1 MVQKHRI
8 STNIGVDQKVTVEL
22 KQDFDMLEILSLK
35 FTQQQVY
42 TSLCSDYGVVCGRVT
57 ANNGFGVGNAR
68 VSIFVPLSEDDENDP
83 VISSL
88 YPYKEV
94 TDKDEN
100 GYRYNLLPSRKQH
113 GGHAETGTFPD
124 QSDILGR
131 EEYLEVYEK
140 YYRYTVKTNTA
151 GDFMIWGV
159 PVGLQSIHVDV
170 DLSDIGCFSLRPA
183 DFQRLGVGVDQFKN
197 KYTFKSS
204 EDLDSLPQII
214 KFDRNVEVYPFW
226 GNEDLCEIGITRTD
240 FDLSERGVNIQPKA
254 YLIGGVFTDT
264 GKNSVNKNCIPRR
277 KMGRKCDLI
286 TKSANI
292 EAIRFMPIKDE
303 QNRPYLEY
311 LPIDEDVPDDGGFV
325 LPLEM
330 NMDYVITNEFGE
342 NEITN
347 DPNKGIPTSA
357 CYRFRFNLNDN
368 GLDRTRA
375 NADFLV
381 PNIREFQTGL
391 TIDDRSYYF
400 GTDWDGYRDEMKTLI
415 LNNQN
420 GEFYP
425 QDYFYRFT
433 YNKVYTVSSFH
444 SHFLGVDALS
454 KGLAIT
460 AGAVTGGIYGA
471 ALGSVAT
478 KYNFA
483 NINEI
488 LPTEEEDCSDK
499 VTPPTNFGVRN
510 YTFQLLIADFLLVL
524 DYVFNLVTLVIT
536 NTIAKL
542 LSDIAEI
549 LVPISPKARP
559 IRGVK
564 NSFIANNGVALKLIT
579 YPDCEECEANVEE
592 NNCQYYDT
600 LYDDSLVT
608 GYFVED
614 PTVTQVISCSGESCV
629 NTNILP
635 GNTGRKYVQ
644 TSAQLQTE
652 IAAGRKLLATAIYG
666 DNNFVN
672 RPTSYYPYNLTGTNN
687 GITSSNHTG
696 QNTLY
701 GADFGAANTFT
712 PSRRSE
718 FSNGVFYIVP
728 GSQTNN
734 RLIKIVGEYYRRKRV
749 GKMFCGGIVN
759 YGFIDNWL
767 SGSLYFTQFKAKK
780 LTKLATAT
788 SEAVLKYCRNLVWFV
803 FDQSKFYYRSAKF
816 STTSGFDRDN
826 LNRPTTI
833 VDLGPRD
840 EFIKEICIDAKLDP
854 NCSVARSIGSTS
866 YQPLGE
872 LLALAI
878 NYRMDV
884 ANKNGN
890 LNLFFNNNGFYSN
903 LNIGNVLDGD
913 ILQLLSTN
921 NEVGIEQFDL
931 ENPKYLGYRFDIL
944 DPEDNE
950 TFFKVDGDWGPLP
963 VTLELDEDG
972 DRVRSCLNE
981 PGRLGW
987 DSETYGS
994 SQTVPFYLWNKK
1006 GSGFGPGGTNR
1017 SNQSWDY
1024 ESVVTQPLQGM
1035 TYGYQFTGG
1044 TNDPSDKYLLLP
1056 ITKTNNGIT
1065 GSTNLNLTDVIEFD
1079 VVIPSTSTHTSYDDE
1094 YPGFSV
1100 LKSSSSEVNNPTSGT
1115 LYIRWGTAGNW
1126 QEIPWTPS
1134 TDLIIPRRQDYYGS
1148 NTKQILS
1155 TPFQFYFGLLAGKT
1169 GVDKFIDLYGPKG
1182 AFDSLEC
1189 ETSSLTP
1196 TTSPTPTPT
1205 VTGPTSTPTPTASG
1219 PTPTPTET
1227 GPTPTPT
1234 TTPLPQ
1240 ASFST
1245 STIYASRPGSPTP
1258 AGTTTETSGTTIT
1271 VINGS
1276 VTLKLSTWVNTGY
1289 RSNTSLTIGINTYS
1303 PGESGQG
1310 MTGGTGIG
1318 NASSTTFT
1326 LGVGTYNIT
1335 EWTVSAISDGSLS
1348 VVQAKLEQ
1356 VL

>member
-1 MVQKHRI
+1 MIQKHRI
-8 STNIGVDQKVTVEL
+8 ATNIGKDQKVTVEL
-22 KQDFDMLEILSLK
+22 KQDFDVLEILSLK
-35 FTQQQVY
+35 FTQQQIY
-42 TSLCSDYGVVCGRVT
+42 TSMCSDYGVVCGRIT
-57 ANNGFGVGNAR
+57 ANNGFGIGNSR
-68 VSIFVPLSEDDENDP
+68 VSIFIPLLEEDENDP
-83 VISSL
+83 VISAL

-94 TDKDEN
+94 TDKNDG

-124 QSDILGR
+124 QSDIL
-131 EEYLEVYEK
+131 ENEAVLEVYEK
-140 YYRYTVKTNTA
+140 YYKYTVKTNSA

-159 PVGLQSIHVDV
+159 PIGVQTVHIDV

-183 DFQRLGVGVDQFKN
+183 DFKRLGIGVDQFRN
-197 KYTFKSS
+197 NYTFKSS

-214 KFDRNVEVYPFW
+214 SFDRNVEVYPFW
-226 GNEDLCEIGITRTD
+226 GNEELCEIGITRTD

-277 KMGRKCDLI
+277 KMGRKCDLV

-311 LPIDEDVPDDGGFV
+311 LPIDEDIPDDGGFV
-325 LPLEM
+325 LPVEM

-381 PNIREFQTGL
+381 PNIREY
-391 TIDDRSYYF
+391 INDVDKSYYF
-400 GTDWDGYRDEMKTLI
+400 GTEYSGYPSNAQSLI

-454 KGLAIT
+454 KGLSVT
-460 AGAVTGGIYGA
+460 AGAVTGGIFGA
-471 ALGSVAT
+471 VGGSVIS

-488 LPTEEEDCSDK
+488 LPTEEEDCGDK

-510 YTFQLLIADFLLVL
+510 YTFQLLIAEFLLVL
-524 DYVFNLVTLVIT
+524 DYVFSLVTLIVT

-542 LSDIAEI
+542 LSDVAEI

-559 IRGVK
+559 LRGVR
-564 NSFIANNGVALKLIT
+564 NTFIANNGVALKLIT
-579 YPDCEECEANVEE
+579 YPDCEECEANVEN

-614 PTVTQVISCSGESCV
+614 LTVTQVISCNGENCSNV
-629 NTNILP
+629 NILP

-644 TSAQLQTE
+644 TKAQLQTE

-666 DNNFVN
+666 DNNFVS
-672 RPTSYYPYNLTGTNN
+672 RPTSYYPYNGTN

-696 QNTLY
+696 QKTLF
-701 GADFGAANTFT
+701 GADYGAANTFT

-718 FSNGVFYIVP
+718 FSNGVFYMVP

-749 GKMFCGGIVN
+749 GKMFCGGVVN

-767 SGSLYFTQFKAKK
+767 SGSLYFTQFKTKK

-803 FDQSKFYYRSAKF
+803 FDQNRFYYRSAKF

-854 NCSVARSIGSTS
+854 NCSVARSIGATS
-866 YQPLGE
+866 FQPAGE
-872 LLALAI
+872 LLSLAI

-890 LNLFFNNNGFYSN
+890 LNLFFSNNGFYTN
-903 LNIGNVLDGD
+903 LRIGNVLDGD

-931 ENPKYLGYRFDIL
+931 ESPKYLGYRFDIL

-950 TFFKVDGDWGPLP
+950 SFFKVGGDWGPLP

-987 DSETYGS
+987 DSNTYGS
-994 SQTVPFYLWNKK
+994 SQTVPFYLWDKK

-1035 TYGYQFTGG
+1035 TYGYQFTGV
-1044 TNDPSDKYLLLP
+1044 TNDSSDKYLLLP

-1079 VVIPSTSTHTSYDDE
+1079 VVIPSTSTHTLYNKE

-1100 LKSSSSEVNNPTSGT
+1100 LKSSTGEVNNPTSGT
-1115 LYIRWGTAGNW
+1115 LYIRYGDAGTNGIVGW
-1126 QEIPWTPS
+1126 QTIPWTSS
-1134 TDLIIPRRQDYYGS
+1134 TDLIIPQRQDYYSGT
-1148 NTKQILS
+1148 TKQILS

-1182 AFDSLEC
+1182 AFDLLEC
-1189 ETSSLTP
+1189 ETILSTITITP
-1196 TTSPTPTPT
+1196 TATPTPG
-1205 VTGPTSTPTPTASG
+1205 GPTATPTLTPTPTA
-1219 PTPTPTET
+1219 
-1227 GPTPTPT
+1227 
-1234 TTPLPQ
+1234 TPLPQ

-1245 STIYASRPGSPTP
+1245 SIITAFRIGGTP
-1258 AGTTTETSGTTIT
+1258 GTTTETSGTTIT
-1271 VINGS
+1271 VINGT
-1276 VTLKLSTWVNTGY
+1276 VTIRLKTWVVTGY
-1289 RSNTSLTIGINTYS
+1289 RSNTTLTIGINTIS

-1310 MTGGTGIG
+1310 MTGGVGES

-1326 LGVGTYNIT
+1326 LGIGVYNIT
-1335 EWTVSAISDGSLS
+1335 NWTVSAITEGSGQT
-1348 VVQAKLEQ
+1348 VAQAKLEQ
-1356 VL
+1356 VS

>member
-1 MVQKHRI
+1 MIQKHRI
-8 STNIGVDQKVTVEL
+8 ATNIGKDQKVTVEL
-22 KQDFDMLEILSLK
+22 KQDFDVLEILSLK
-35 FTQQQVY
+35 FTQQQIY
-42 TSLCSDYGVVCGRVT
+42 TSMCSDYGVVCGRIT
-57 ANNGFGVGNAR
+57 ANNGFGIGNSR
-68 VSIFVPLSEDDENDP
+68 VSIFIPLLEEDENDP
-83 VISSL
+83 VISAL

-94 TDKDEN
+94 TDKNDN

-124 QSDILGR
+124 QSDIL
-131 EEYLEVYEK
+131 ENEAVLEVYEK
-140 YYRYTVKTNTA
+140 YYKYTVKTNSA

-159 PVGLQSIHVDV
+159 PVGVQTVHIDV
-170 DLSDIGCFSLRPA
+170 DLSDIGCFSLRPT
-183 DFQRLGVGVDQFKN
+183 DFKRLGIGVDQFRN
-197 KYTFKSS
+197 NYTFKSS

-214 KFDRNVEVYPFW
+214 SFDRNVEVYPFW
-226 GNEDLCEIGITRTD
+226 GNEELCEIGITRTD

-292 EAIRFMPIKDE
+292 EAIRFMPIKDDL
-303 QNRPYLEY
+303 NRPYLEY
-311 LPIDEDVPDDGGFV
+311 LPIDEDIPDDGGFV
-325 LPLEM
+325 LPVEM

-381 PNIREFQTGL
+381 PNIREFQTGS

-425 QDYFYRFT
+425 KDYFYKFT

-454 KGLAIT
+454 KGLAVT
-460 AGAVTGGIYGA
+460 AGAVTGGIFGVA
-471 ALGSVAT
+471 AGTVAT

-488 LPTEEEDCSDK
+488 LPTEEEDCGDK

-524 DYVFNLVTLVIT
+524 DYVFSLVTLIVT

-542 LSDIAEI
+542 LSDVAEI

-559 IRGVK
+559 LRGVR
-564 NSFIANNGVALKLIT
+564 NTFIANNGVALKLIT
-579 YPDCEECEANVEE
+579 YPDCEECEPNVET

-600 LYDDSLVT
+600 LYDDTLIT
-608 GYFVED
+608 GYFVAD
-614 PTVTQVISCSGESCV
+614 PTVTQVISCNGENCSNV
-629 NTNILP
+629 NILP

-652 IAAGRKLLATAIYG
+652 IAAGRRLLATAIYG
-666 DNNFVN
+666 DNNFVTK
-672 RPTSYYPYNLTGTNN
+672 PTSYYPYNGTN

-696 QNTLY
+696 QKTLF
-701 GADFGAANTFT
+701 GADYGAANTFT

-767 SGSLYFTQFKAKK
+767 SGSLYFTQFKTKK
-780 LTKLATAT
+780 LTKLVTAT

-803 FDQSKFYYRSAKF
+803 FDQNRFYYRSAKF

-854 NCSVARSIGSTS
+854 NCSVARSIGATS
-866 YQPLGE
+866 FQPAGE

-890 LNLFFNNNGFYSN
+890 LNLFFSNNGFYSN

-921 NEVGIEQFDL
+921 SEVGIEQFDL
-931 ENPKYLGYRFDIL
+931 ESPKYLGYRFDIL

-950 TFFKVDGDWGPLP
+950 SFFKVGGDWGPLP

-987 DSETYGS
+987 DSNTYGS
-994 SQTVPFYLWNKK
+994 SQTVPFYLWDKK

-1035 TYGYQFTGG
+1035 TYGYQFTGV
-1044 TNDPSDKYLLLP
+1044 TNDSSDKYLLLP
-1056 ITKTNNGIT
+1056 ITKTNNGIN

-1079 VVIPSTSTHTSYDDE
+1079 VVIPSTSTHTLYNKE

-1100 LKSSSSEVNNPTSGT
+1100 LKSSTGEVNNPTSGT
-1115 LYIRWGTAGNW
+1115 LYIRYGDAGTNGIVGW
-1126 QEIPWTPS
+1126 QTIPWTSS
-1134 TDLIIPRRQDYYGS
+1134 TDLIIPQRQDYYGS

-1182 AFDSLEC
+1182 AFDLLEC
-1189 ETSSLTP
+1189 ETILSTTTITP
-1196 TTSPTPTPT
+1196 TATPTPTPTPT
-1205 VTGPTSTPTPTASG
+1205 VTPGGPTPTPTVTPTPTASRLF
-1219 PTPTPTET
+1219 T
-1227 GPTPTPT
+1227 GI
-1234 TTPLPQ
+1234 
-1240 ASFST
+1240 ASSGCYT
-1245 STIYASRPGSPTP
+1245 SRCTNGLGSSTIPCNVKFNLNYTIQPGDTIS
-1258 AGTTTETSGTTIT
+1258 AGDGSYQSGG
-1271 VINGS
+1271 GS
-1276 VTLKLSTWVNTGY
+1276 YSIILEGGVYKLQVYYN
-1289 RSNTSLTIGINTYS
+1289 
-1303 PGESGQG
+1303 
-1310 MTGGTGIG
+1310 
-1318 NASSTTFT
+1318 NASSPPNAGVAFEIKDSGGTSQFLSTVYTLPPPATTWGFP
-1326 LGVGTYNIT
+1326 
-1335 EWTVSAISDGSLS
+1335 
-1348 VVQAKLEQ
+1348 QC
-1356 VL
+1356 